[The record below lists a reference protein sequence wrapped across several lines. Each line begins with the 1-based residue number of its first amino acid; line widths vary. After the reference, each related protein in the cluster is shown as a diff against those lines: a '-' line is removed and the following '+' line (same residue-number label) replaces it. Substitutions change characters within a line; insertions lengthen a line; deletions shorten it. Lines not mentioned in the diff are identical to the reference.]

1 MALDSEEQSAI
12 RTGLTVG
19 RRGVMRRTV
28 KWIVC
33 LTILPFGIACLP
45 EAWGQA
51 NSDIPEFVTGEDT
64 FLELTPESEEAIRLG
79 LAYLADNQL
88 PNGGFPSRYGANMGV
103 SSVCLLSFLAA
114 GHVPGQ
120 GEYGIVLDR
129 GLEFVIGHASPSGLI
144 YNRDAVSH
152 GVMYEHALATLFL
165 SEAHGMCDRR
175 EIPSILQAAVRVI
188 VNSQNE
194 EGGWRYQPRVFDAD
208 ISVTVMQIVALR
220 SARNAGISVP
230 QDTIRRAIKYVKSC
244 AHESGGF
251 TYQAHGDEPGY
262 ARTGAGVCSLQVSGD
277 YTSEQV
283 RRGLDY
289 LTANFKPEGGD
300 RYYYAI
306 YYSAQ
311 AIYQAKDPR
320 RWQQWF
326 PVAREDVLAKLMP
339 GGYWVC
345 DIGAAYGTAMALLV
359 LSVPYRYLPIY
370 QR

>member
-1 MALDSEEQSAI
+1 VAQN
-12 RTGLTVG
+12 
-19 RRGVMRRTV
+19 
-28 KWIVC
+28 
-33 LTILPFGIACLP
+33 
-45 EAWGQA
+45 

-64 FLELTPESEEAIRLG
+64 FLELTPESEDAVRQG
-79 LAYLADNQL
+79 LAYLAANQL
-88 PNGGFPSRYGANMGV
+88 PNGGFPTKWGANMGV
-103 SSVCLLSFLAA
+103 SSLCLLSFLAA

-120 GEYGIVLDR
+120 GEYGDVLER
-129 GLEFVIGHASPSGLI
+129 GVDFVIAYSSPSGLI
-144 YNRDAVSH
+144 YNKDAVSH
-152 GVMYEHALATLFL
+152 GVMYEHALATLFV
-165 SEAHGMCDRR
+165 SEVYGMCDRP
-175 EIPSILQAAVRVI
+175 EISSILQAAVRVI

-220 SARNAGISVP
+220 SAKNAGINVP
-230 QDTIRRAIKYVKSC
+230 KETIEGAIKYVKAC

-277 YTSEQV
+277 YTSDEV

-289 LTANFKPEGGD
+289 LTADFDPSGGD
-300 RYYYAI
+300 RYYYAM

-311 AIYQAKDPR
+311 AVYQAKDPR

-326 PVAREDVLAKLMP
+326 PVAREDLLLKRMP
-339 GGYWVC
+339 DGQWVSE
-345 DIGAAYGTAMALLV
+345 IGACYSTAMAVLV
-359 LSVPYRYLPIY
+359 LAVPYRYLPIY